1 MLSAVTNRKPLLGD
15 GWHEVVLHK
24 IAHVG
29 SNRSKKGVDV
39 ELWFSNEDGEVTTRV
54 LHEITKRLL
63 SLVWDILSLDPLLSR
78 RWSPDTRSSDK
89 LSSDKQIVSAAYELY
104 TLFTKIL
111 KDPANFLGR
120 RFSILVS
127 APENGRLSIESI
139 TLIKGKRKPKPAA
152 K

>member
-78 RWSPDTRSSDK
+78 RWSPDTRPSELQEKFDSTLASFVDFSTI
-89 LSSDKQIVSAAYELY
+89 LS
-104 TLFTKIL
+104 
-111 KDPANFLGR
+111 DPANFLGR

-127 APENGRLSIESI
+127 APENGPVLIESM